1 MMAQDSP
8 PNRKIAELAGGVQP
22 HQIDKINVRGGRPCV
37 EPIRQRGQVAFRT
50 FRYNAHAAV
59 RTVDHPPGE
68 V

>member
-22 HQIDKINVRGGRPCV
+22 HQIDEVNVRGGRPCA
-37 EPIRQRGQVAFRT
+37 EPISQCGQIAFHAFR
-50 FRYNAHAAV
+50 YHAHAAI

-68 V
+68 M